1 MDMLAKMINLLQE
14 QGKKQKDL
22 TDYLGLSKNTFTGWK
37 RGDNASYLKYA
48 KQIADYLGVS
58 VNYLL
63 AGNTHPEDADQ
74 ILRTLLWGKDA
85 HKVSDETLE
94 SVRMFAAV
102 AWEQEQRRHP
112 KNEG

>member
-48 KQIADYLGVS
+48 KQIADYLGC
-58 VNYLL
+58 LL
-63 AGNTHPEDADQ
+63 YTSSQ
-74 ILRTLLWGKDA
+74 FFSLCLRTTLL
-85 HKVSDETLE
+85 
-94 SVRMFAAV
+94 
-102 AWEQEQRRHP
+102 
-112 KNEG
+112 